1 MASTNI
7 GPSNDTIEILENI
20 KSYKVSGFDLVITTA
35 EGSTTTIKDGLTNLV
50 LGKVKLQDT
59 SGQSISQD
67 QVISALETQS
77 LGLDT
82 VYLADKLKSNESE
95 TSSKNTEGESE
106 GEEDFQDVAA
116 NSEANNAHENNLK
129 KKIEELE
136 TLLKNKEKNK
146 IKDINEDIEKK
157 RLKIKQST
165 VNYQKN

>member
-7 GPSNDTIEILENI
+7 GPSNDTIEILKNI
-20 KSYKVSGFDLVITTA
+20 KSYKVSGFDLIITTA
-35 EGSTTTIKDGLTNLV
+35 EGSTATVKDGLTNLV
-50 LGKVKLQDT
+50 LGKVKLQDA

-82 VYLADKLKSNESE
+82 VYLGDKLKSNESE
-95 TSSKNTEGESE
+95 IKNTETEDESE
-106 GEEDFQDVAA
+106 GEFQDVSS
-116 NSEANNAHENNLK
+116 NNEIVNAHEKNLK

-136 TLLKNKEKNK
+136 NLLKNKEKNK
-146 IKDINEDIEKK
+146 IKDISEDIEKK

-165 VNYQKN
+165 VNYRKN